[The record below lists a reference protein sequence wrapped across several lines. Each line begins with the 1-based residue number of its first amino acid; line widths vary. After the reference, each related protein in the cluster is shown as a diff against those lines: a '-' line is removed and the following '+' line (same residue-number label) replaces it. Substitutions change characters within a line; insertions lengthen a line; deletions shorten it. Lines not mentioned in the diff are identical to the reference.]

1 MHTIY
6 EELSDTSKKYLL
18 GGAWSTGE
26 EANIKVMAF
35 NNNNEKYLL

>member
-1 MHTIY
+1 MLTIY
-6 EELSDTSKKYLL
+6 QELSDTSKKYLL

-35 NNNNEKYLL
+35 NNNNKNNLL